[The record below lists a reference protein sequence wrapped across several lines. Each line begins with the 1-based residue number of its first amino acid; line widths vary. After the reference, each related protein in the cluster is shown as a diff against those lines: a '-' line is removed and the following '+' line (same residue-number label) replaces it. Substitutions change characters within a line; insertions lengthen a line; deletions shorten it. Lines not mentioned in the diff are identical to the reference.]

1 MNILSKFNSANFED
15 IIQVVVGAS
24 ALAVPIAFSEE
35 SWNLSNTLPMTNVIF
50 LVVLSLVFINLFTF
64 QSIYQGNIKFRLLVF
79 LSRTILVYLI
89 TLFVVS
95 IVLVAMDKLPLL
107 SEPIVALKRI
117 IIISFPASM
126 GGVVVD
132 SLDKE

>member
-95 IVLVAMDKLPLL
+95 IVLVAMDKLPLI

-117 IIISFPASM
+117 IIISLPASM

>member
-35 SWNLSNTLPMTNVIF
+35 SWNLSNTLPMTNVII
-50 LVVLSLVFINLFTF
+50 LIVLSLVFINLFTF

-79 LSRTILVYLI
+79 LSRTVLVYLV
-89 TLFVVS
+89 TLFVVF
-95 IVLVAMDKLPLL
+95 IVLIAMDKLPLL
-107 SEPIVALKRI
+107 NEPIVALKRI
-117 IIISFPASM
+117 VIVSFPASM

>member
-1 MNILSKFNSANFED
+1 MNILSKINSANFED

-35 SWNLSNTLPMTNVIF
+35 SWNLSNTLPMTNVII
-50 LVVLSLVFINLFTF
+50 LIVLSLVFINLFTF

-95 IVLVAMDKLPLL
+95 IVLVAMDKLPLFN
-107 SEPIVALKRI
+107 EPIVALKRI